1 MKSNVVHLFAIIALC
16 MLAELTETYATA
28 HGGWKLESEK
38 NGIKI
43 YTRPVIGSKLK
54 QVKAITSVKAPMA
67 TVVHVLTDYQNYKK
81 WVNNVTESYVVD
93 QPADSIHYV
102 YTHEDAPW
110 PVQNRYHVSRMTLT
124 TNGSTSTLTFK
135 SVPNYIQQ
143 SQKAIE
149 FERYEGWWKV
159 SATGSGSCRIEL
171 ILDEN
176 PGGYVPPWLVNYMAV
191 DAPLKTL
198 ENLKAVIEGL
208 QKS

>member
-1 MKSNVVHLFAIIALC
+1 MVTVLLTTLVVAGEVHA
-16 MLAELTETYATA
+16 ATAA

-54 QVKAITSVKAPMA
+54 QVKAITQVNAPLQSVMQ
-67 TVVHVLTDYQNYKK
+67 VLTDYPNYKN
-81 WVNNVTESYVVD
+81 WVNNVTESYIVD
-93 QPADSIHYV
+93 QPADSVHYV
-102 YTHEDAPW
+102 YTFEDAPW
-110 PVQNRYHVSRMTLT
+110 PVQNRYHVAKMTLNT
-124 TNGSTSTLTFK
+124 SPKSSTLTFK
-135 SVPNYIQQ
+135 SMPNFMDK
-143 SQKAIE
+143 SSDAIE

-159 SATGSGSCRIEL
+159 SEEQDKTCRIEY

-176 PGGYVPPWLVNYMAV
+176 PGGYVPTWLVNYLAV

-198 ENLKAVIEGL
+198 ENLKALIEGI